1 MYNLKLNPAKCTFG
15 VPAGKLLGFIVSRQG
30 IELDPSKVKA
40 IQDLPPPKSKKD
52 VRKFLGRLNYISHFI
67 AQSTMI
73 CELIFKMLKKD
84 AATSWTEEC
93 QKAFDIIKE
102 YLFTPPVLV
111 PPKLGRPLL
120 LYLSVLEGAFSC
132 VLGQHDKTG
141 RKEQTIYY
149 LSKKFTPYE
158 AQYFLLE
165 RTSCVLTW
173 IAHKLRHY
181 FYAYTTYLISRM
193 DLRQLENVLRWGYKF
208 QRSGY

>member
-15 VPAGKLLGFIVSRQG
+15 VPTGKLLGFIVSRQG

-102 YLFTPPVLV
+102 YLFTPPVLHPDKNFIDHIPV
-111 PPKLGRPLL
+111 RIHNQPAYCSHVKEEVDGNPW
-120 LYLSVLEGAFSC
+120 F
-132 VLGQHDKTG
+132 HDTK
-141 RKEQTIYY
+141 
-149 LSKKFTPYE
+149 
-158 AQYFLLE
+158 
-165 RTSCVLTW
+165 
-173 IAHKLRHY
+173 
-181 FYAYTTYLISRM
+181 
-193 DLRQLENVLRWGYKF
+193 NN
-208 QRSGY
+208 